1 MSEASAAATPV
12 VLPGALADEVEQ
24 YALRHGLS
32 DAESLVYLIMAGL
45 RAEAVAMRQ
54 ARCDQE
60 SPADDRSVSLTDSQP
75 QPSSY
80 GSA

>member
-1 MSEASAAATPV
+1 MSEASAAATPL

-54 ARCDQE
+54 DNRTH
-60 SPADDRSVSLTDSQP
+60 RSTDETRGQVD
-75 QPSSY
+75 
-80 GSA
+80 